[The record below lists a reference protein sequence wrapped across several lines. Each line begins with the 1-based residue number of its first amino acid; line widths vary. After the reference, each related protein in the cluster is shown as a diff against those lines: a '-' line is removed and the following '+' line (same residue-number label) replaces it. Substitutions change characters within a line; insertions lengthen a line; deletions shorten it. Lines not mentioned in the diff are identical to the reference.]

1 MKKID
6 GSLQLSATDL
16 VGHLNCGHLT
26 ELDCAVAEGAMAKP
40 KVWDPLLEILWER
53 GTVHEK
59 NYVTHLEKAG
69 FEITKLDGID
79 ITDDAVSRTIDAMKS
94 GAQII
99 IQGAFINNGW
109 SGRTDILRRVKVSSS
124 LGSWSYEVIDTKLA
138 HETKGGTLLQ
148 LCLYS
153 DLLAHEQG
161 IAPEFMYVVSP
172 WADFEPQQ
180 YRVADYSAYYRRI
193 KTSLEQSL
201 SIQKNNEI
209 YPDPKEHCDICRW
222 RLQCDSRRRE
232 DDHLC
237 LVAGIS
243 KTQINELKKHGISTT
258 SELAGLNLPISWKP
272 ERGSEHS
279 YTRIRE
285 QARIQVEARESGER
299 RFELLPIQAGFG
311 LTCLPEPSKGDIFL
325 DLEGDPF
332 VNEHGLEY
340 LFGYQFKKENDE
352 LTYIGDWAL
361 SCEEEKEVFERFVD
375 FVMQRWSQ
383 YPDLHIYHYAPYE
396 PGALKRLMGRYAT
409 REEDIDQ
416 MLRAKLFVDLYN
428 VVRHSIRASVES
440 YSIKKLEPFYGYE
453 RQTALPDANQAL
465 AQLQASLEL
474 NDIEAINDENKTVVE
489 SYNCYD
495 CASTV
500 SLQSWLEDLRAQLIA
515 EGSEIS
521 RPEPGEGMPNEEISE
536 WLEIVNS
543 LIERLTNDVPED
555 PEDRSEEQHARW
567 ILANIL
573 DFQRREQ
580 KAIWWEYFRLSDLSA
595 EDLLNERPGIA
606 RLTFIGEAGGTTR
619 TPIHRYKFPPQE
631 TELRGDE
638 PLMNIGGAKLG
649 TVVTISFN
657 DLTVDIKKRQDSAG
671 IHPEAVFAHKV
682 INNQVLADVLVRI
695 GEYVADNGLIGDGP
709 YQALAI
715 FL

>member
-1 MKKID
+1 
-6 GSLQLSATDL
+6 
-16 VGHLNCGHLT
+16 
-26 ELDCAVAEGAMAKP
+26 MAKP

-53 GTVHEK
+53 GTIHEK
-59 NYVTHLEKAG
+59 NYVAHLEDAG
-69 FEITKLDGID
+69 FEITKFDGID
-79 ITDDAVSRTIDAMKS
+79 ITDDAASQTIDAMKS

-99 IQGAFINNGW
+99 IQGAFINSGW
-109 SGRTDILRRVKVSSS
+109 SGRTDILRRVEVPSS

-138 HETKGGTLLQ
+138 RETKGGTVLQ

-153 DLLAHEQG
+153 DLLTHAQG

-172 WADFEPQQ
+172 WADFAPQQ
-180 YRVADYSAYYRRI
+180 YRVADYSAYYRRV

-201 SIQKNNEI
+201 SIQENKEI

-222 RLQCDSRRRE
+222 RLQCDSRRRK

-243 KTQINELKKHGISTT
+243 KTQINELKKHRISTA
-258 SELAGLNLPISWKP
+258 SELAGLDLPIPWKP

-332 VNEHGLEY
+332 VGEHGLEY

-361 SCEEEKEVFERFVD
+361 SREEEKKVFERFVD
-375 FVMQRWSQ
+375 FVMERWSQ

-409 REEDIDQ
+409 REEEIDQ

-453 RQTALPDANQAL
+453 RQTALPDANHAL

-474 NDIEAINDENKTVVE
+474 NDVEAINDENIAVVE
-489 SYNCYD
+489 SYNCDD

-500 SLQSWLEDLRAQLIA
+500 SLQDWLENQRAQLIA

-521 RPEPGEGMPNEEISE
+521 RPEPGDGIPNSGSRYFCE
-536 WLEIVNS
+536 S
-543 LIERLTNDVPED
+543 LFWASQPK
-555 PEDRSEEQHARW
+555 QA
-567 ILANIL
+567 
-573 DFQRREQ
+573 
-580 KAIWWEYFRLSDLSA
+580 
-595 EDLLNERPGIA
+595 
-606 RLTFIGEAGGTTR
+606 
-619 TPIHRYKFPPQE
+619 
-631 TELRGDE
+631 
-638 PLMNIGGAKLG
+638 AK
-649 TVVTISFN
+649 T
-657 DLTVDIKKRQDSAG
+657 
-671 IHPEAVFAHKV
+671 
-682 INNQVLADVLVRI
+682 
-695 GEYVADNGLIGDGP
+695 
-709 YQALAI
+709 
-715 FL
+715 